1 MGITILYKKHISKL
15 ESILIIGAPAA
26 FPTTMK
32 LSILPTPK
40 PRPKA
45 IIAKG
50 MVKSRNIY
58 THWLR
63 YFHSIRMLSNW
74 SYISNLTASAK
85 CKDLR
90 PSKCS
95 KSRNRGRYC
104 SKRWAKKICKMT
116 CGLCH
121 PATAGVVKIIKGRLN
136 LMLESEVNGFRF

>member
-1 MGITILYKKHISKL
+1 
-15 ESILIIGAPAA
+15 
-26 FPTTMK
+26 
-32 LSILPTPK
+32 
-40 PRPKA
+40 
-45 IIAKG
+45 
-50 MVKSRNIY
+50 MVN
-58 THWLR
+58 
-63 YFHSIRMLSNW
+63 FHSIPMLSNW
-74 SYISNLTASAK
+74 SYISNVTAGAK

-136 LMLESEVNGFRF
+136 LTLESEVNGFISKDL